1 MLGICRQKIIDMNRT
16 EKMSGV
22 SEKLNLSKLTSLDSL
37 KDRLIGIEGS
47 RERDLYEQELK
58 IEVLQEIMKEIRKK
72 RNLSQEELGVKVGV
86 KKSQISKIESG
97 YDNISL
103 NVISKIFTALN
114 AKIKISVELEEGSQ
128 LELA

>member
-1 MLGICRQKIIDMNRT
+1 MNRT
-16 EKMSGV
+16 EKMTNA
-22 SEKLNLSKLTSLDSL
+22 SEQLNLSKLTSLDSL
-37 KDRLIGIEGS
+37 KDRLIGIEGT

-72 RNLSQEELGVKVGV
+72 RNLSQEELGAKVGV

-103 NVISKIFTALN
+103 NIISKIFTALD
-114 AKIKISVELEEGSQ
+114 AKIKISVELEEGNQ